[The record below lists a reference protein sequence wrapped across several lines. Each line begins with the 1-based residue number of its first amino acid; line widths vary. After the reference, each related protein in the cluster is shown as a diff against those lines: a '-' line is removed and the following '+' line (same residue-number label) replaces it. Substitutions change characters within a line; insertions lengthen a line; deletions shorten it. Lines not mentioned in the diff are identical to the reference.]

1 MFVVTALL
9 TTAGERESGT
19 AAAESRKQEDIRMTF
34 SVVIIED
41 NRPKVVG
48 TVWASDESSARA
60 LAPAIA
66 DGNPSITVSIQRAE
80 EREIPLRFCQSE
92 PIPCFC

>member
-1 MFVVTALL
+1 
-9 TTAGERESGT
+9 
-19 AAAESRKQEDIRMTF
+19 MTF

-60 LAPAIA
+60 LAPAIVTS
-66 DGNPSITVSIQRAE
+66 DPSITASIQRAE